1 MMTLDDVIEKF
12 EVVENQYVLIE
23 NKGTFAERI
32 LDVFD
37 TEIEAL
43 KYYRMV
49 RTKLKEVVKA
59 NVTYAKI
66 EGIDFI
72 YSYEEVK

>member
-1 MMTLDDVIEKF
+1 MMTLDEIIEKF
-12 EVVENQYVLIE
+12 EVVENQYVLVE
-23 NKGTFAERI
+23 NRGTF
-32 LDVFD
+32 VFD

-59 NVTYAKI
+59 NVTYAKFEDYSI
-66 EGIDFI
+66 I
-72 YSYEEVK
+72 YSYEEIE

>member
-12 EVVENQYVLIE
+12 EVIENQYVLVE
-23 NKGTFAERI
+23 NRGTFAERI

-37 TEIEAL
+37 NEIEAL

-59 NVTYAKI
+59 NVTYAKF
-66 EGIDFI
+66 EGELIF
-72 YSYEEVK
+72 YSYEEIE